1 LSSSELALPQT
12 CTHASQDSW
21 GTPCQVLTKIGSLGL
36 LMQTNKETTA
46 PSTTYGKLF
55 KNLAGMG
62 NKVLLFFVYLDS
74 SMTP

>member
-1 LSSSELALPQT
+1 
-12 CTHASQDSW
+12 
-21 GTPCQVLTKIGSLGL
+21 
-36 LMQTNKETTA
+36 MQTNKETTA